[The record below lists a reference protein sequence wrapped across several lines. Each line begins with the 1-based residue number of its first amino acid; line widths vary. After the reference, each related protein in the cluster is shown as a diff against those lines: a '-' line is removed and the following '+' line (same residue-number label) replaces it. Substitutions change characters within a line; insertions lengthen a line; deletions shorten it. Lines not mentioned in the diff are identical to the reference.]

1 MTELEFKQWIFD
13 PMRLELSPQALLL
26 LLYIKMQCRQRYV
39 FSAESMTKAMR
50 FKDIRT
56 MRRYKAELLDKG
68 LIHQERCQY
77 GLRITI
83 PALDYSDSTY
93 HAPSEKSDSTKYA
106 SSDSSDSTY
115 HAPSHES
122 DSTYHAPSHESDSA
136 KYAPSE
142 KADSTFYAPS
152 ENDTESDSTFCAPS
166 EKSDSTKYAPSENS
180 DSTFCADQIV
190 HSVQSDSTF
199 HAPSDSTFHAP
210 LIIYKDIYKGTNKGD
225 SAKNE
230 LEQKS
235 QSDSFSL
242 STDDNC
248 LRERKQTYSELED
261 VSEMDDETQAKI
273 RDLMSRFSK

>member
-13 PMRLELSPQALLL
+13 PMRIELSPQALLL

-39 FSAESMTKAMR
+39 FSAEAMTKAMR

-68 LIHQERCQY
+68 LIRQERCQY

-83 PALDYSDSTY
+83 PALDGSDSTF
-93 HAPSEKSDSTKYA
+93 HAPSENSDSTFHA
-106 SSDSSDSTY
+106 PSENSDST
-115 HAPSHES
+115 
-122 DSTYHAPSHESDSA
+122 
-136 KYAPSE
+136 
-142 KADSTFYAPS
+142 FCAPS

-166 EKSDSTKYAPSENS
+166 ENDTESDSTFCAPSENSDSAKYAPSENS

-210 LIIYKDIYKGTNKGD
+210 LIIYKDIYKGVNKGD

-248 LRERKQTYSELED
+248 LRKRKQTYSELED
-261 VSEMDDETQAKI
+261 ISEMDKDTQTALREIMKK
-273 RDLMSRFSK
+273 FS

>member
-83 PALDYSDSTY
+83 PALDGSDSTF
-93 HAPSEKSDSTKYA
+93 HAPSDNSDSTKYA
-106 SSDSSDSTY
+106 SSDSSDSTTY
-115 HAPSHES
+115 VPSQES
-122 DSTYHAPSHESDSA
+122 DSTYN
-136 KYAPSE
+136 APSE
-142 KADSTFYAPS
+142 KADSTFCALS

-166 EKSDSTKYAPSENS
+166 ENSDSTKYAPSENS

-210 LIIYKDIYKGTNKGD
+210 LSIYKVIYKGVNKGD

-242 STDDNC
+242 STDND
-248 LRERKQTYSELED
+248 LMKEKKSRFSDLED
-261 VSEMDDETQAKI
+261 VSEMEDETQAKM
-273 RDLMSRFSK
+273 RDMMSRFSK

>member
-83 PALDYSDSTY
+83 PALDCSDSTY
-93 HAPSEKSDSTKYA
+93 HAPSDSSDSTKYA
-106 SSDSSDSTY
+106 
-115 HAPSHES
+115 PS
-122 DSTYHAPSHESDSA
+122 YESDSA

-166 EKSDSTKYAPSENS
+166 ENSDSTKYAPSENS

-210 LIIYKDIYKGTNKGD
+210 LSIYKVIYKGVNKGD

-242 STDDNC
+242 STDSDFMKEKKSRFRD
-248 LRERKQTYSELED
+248 LKD
-261 VSEMDDETQAKI
+261 VSEMDDETQAKM
-273 RDLMSRFSK
+273 REMMKKFS

>member
-26 LLYIKMQCRQRYV
+26 LLYIKMQNRQRYV
-39 FSAESMTKAMR
+39 FSAESMTRAMR

-77 GLRITI
+77 GLKITI
-83 PALDYSDSTY
+83 PALDSDSTY
-93 HAPSEKSDSTKYA
+93 HAPSENSDSTFHASSENSDSTKYVP
-106 SSDSSDSTY
+106 SDRSDST
-115 HAPSHES
+115 
-122 DSTYHAPSHESDSA
+122 

-142 KADSTFYAPS
+142 KADSTFHAPS

-166 EKSDSTKYAPSENS
+166 EDSDSTKYAPSEKS

-248 LRERKQTYSELED
+248 LRKRKQTYSELED
-261 VSEMDDETQAKI
+261 ISEMDDETQAKI

>member
-13 PMRLELSPQALLL
+13 PMRIELSPQALLL

-39 FSAESMTKAMR
+39 FSAEAMTKAMR

-68 LIHQERCQY
+68 LIYQERCQY

-83 PALDYSDSTY
+83 PALDGSDSTF
-93 HAPSEKSDSTKYA
+93 HAPSENSDSTKYA
-106 SSDSSDSTY
+106 SSDS
-115 HAPSHES
+115 S

-142 KADSTFYAPS
+142 KADSTFHAPS

-166 EKSDSTKYAPSENS
+166 ENSDSTKYAPSENS

-210 LIIYKDIYKGTNKGD
+210 LIIYKDIYKGVNKGG

-248 LRERKQTYSELED
+248 LRKRKQTYSELED
-261 VSEMDDETQAKI
+261 ISEMDKDTQTALREIMKK
-273 RDLMSRFSK
+273 FS

>member
-83 PALDYSDSTY
+83 PALDGSDSTY
-93 HAPSEKSDSTKYA
+93 HAPSDSSDSTKYA
-106 SSDSSDSTY
+106 
-115 HAPSHES
+115 PSH
-122 DSTYHAPSHESDSA
+122 DSDSA
-136 KYAPSE
+136 KYASSE
-142 KADSTFYAPS
+142 KADSTFCAPS
-152 ENDTESDSTFCAPS
+152 ENDTESDSTFCALS
-166 EKSDSTKYAPSENS
+166 ENSDSTKYAPSENS

-199 HAPSDSTFHAP
+199 CAPSDSTFHAP
-210 LIIYKDIYKGTNKGD
+210 LSIYKVIYKGVNKGD
-225 SAKNE
+225 CAKNE

-242 STDDNC
+242 STDSDFVKEKKS
-248 LRERKQTYSELED
+248 RYSDLED

-273 RDLMSRFSK
+273 RDLMKKFSR

>member
-68 LIHQERCQY
+68 LIRQERCQY

-83 PALDYSDSTY
+83 PALDGSDSTY
-93 HAPSEKSDSTKYA
+93 H
-106 SSDSSDSTY
+106 
-115 HAPSHES
+115 
-122 DSTYHAPSHESDSA
+122 
-136 KYAPSE
+136 
-142 KADSTFYAPS
+142 
-152 ENDTESDSTFCAPS
+152 
-166 EKSDSTKYAPSENS
+166 APSENS
-180 DSTFCADQIV
+180 DSTFCADQMVHSVQSDSTYHAPSENSDSTFCADQMV

-210 LIIYKDIYKGTNKGD
+210 LSIYKVIYKGTNKGD
-225 SAKNE
+225 SSKNE

-235 QSDSFSL
+235 QSEVFSSPRDNSFL
-242 STDDNC
+242 KGKA
-248 LRERKQTYSELED
+248 RYKVLED
-261 VSEMDDETQAKI
+261 VSEMDTDTQKALREMMKK
-273 RDLMSRFSK
+273 FS

>member
-39 FSAESMTKAMR
+39 FSAEAMTKAMR

-83 PALDYSDSTY
+83 PALDRSDSTFC
-93 HAPSEKSDSTKYA
+93 APSEKADSAKYA
-106 SSDSSDSTY
+106 SSDSSDSTFY
-115 HAPSHES
+115 
-122 DSTYHAPSHESDSA
+122 APSHESDSA
-136 KYAPSE
+136 NYAPSE

-166 EKSDSTKYAPSENS
+166 ENSDSTKYAPSENS

-210 LIIYKDIYKGTNKGD
+210 LSIYKVIYKETNKGD

-230 LEQKS
+230 LEQKN

-242 STDDNC
+242 STDSDFMKEKKSRFRD
-248 LRERKQTYSELED
+248 LKD
-261 VSEMDDETQAKI
+261 VSEMDKETQAKM
-273 RDLMSRFSK
+273 RDLMSRFGK

>member
-83 PALDYSDSTY
+83 PALDC
-93 HAPSEKSDSTKYA
+93 SDSTKYA
-106 SSDSSDSTY
+106 LSDS
-115 HAPSHES
+115 S

-166 EKSDSTKYAPSENS
+166 ENSDSTKYAPSENS

-210 LIIYKDIYKGTNKGD
+210 LSIYKVIYKGVNKGG

-242 STDDNC
+242 STDSDF
-248 LRERKQTYSELED
+248 LKKKKSRYRDLKD
-261 VSEMDDETQAKI
+261 VSEMDDETQAKM
-273 RDLMSRFSK
+273 REMMKKFS

>member
-13 PMRLELSPQALLL
+13 PMRIELSPQALLL

-39 FSAESMTKAMR
+39 FSAEAMTKAMR

-68 LIHQERCQY
+68 LIRQERCQY

-83 PALDYSDSTY
+83 PALDCSDSTF
-93 HAPSEKSDSTKYA
+93 HAPSENSDSTKYVP
-106 SSDSSDSTY
+106 SDSSDSAKY
-115 HAPSHES
+115 ASSEKA
-122 DSTYHAPSHESDSA
+122 DSTYN
-136 KYAPSE
+136 APSE
-142 KADSTFYAPS
+142 KADSTRYAPS
-152 ENDTESDSTFCAPS
+152 DNNAESDSAN
-166 EKSDSTKYAPSENS
+166 YAPSENS

-210 LIIYKDIYKGTNKGD
+210 LSIYKVIYKETNKGD

-242 STDDNC
+242 STDSDFIKEKKSRFRD
-248 LRERKQTYSELED
+248 LKD
-261 VSEMDDETQAKI
+261 VSEMDDETQTKM
-273 RDLMSRFSK
+273 RDMMSRFSK

>member
-83 PALDYSDSTY
+83 PALDCSDSTY
-93 HAPSEKSDSTKYA
+93 HAPSEKADSTYHAPSDSSDSTKYA
-106 SSDSSDSTY
+106 SSQ
-115 HAPSHES
+115 ES

-142 KADSTFYAPS
+142 
-152 ENDTESDSTFCAPS
+152 NDTESDSTFCAPS
-166 EKSDSTKYAPSENS
+166 ENSDSTKYAPSENS

-210 LIIYKDIYKGTNKGD
+210 LSIYKVIYKGVNKGD

-242 STDDNC
+242 STDSDFVKDKKS
-248 LRERKQTYSELED
+248 RYSDLED

-273 RDLMSRFSK
+273 RDLMKKFSR

>member
-83 PALDYSDSTY
+83 PALDYSDSTKY
-93 HAPSEKSDSTKYA
+93 APSENSDRTKYA

-115 HAPSHES
+115 HAPS
-122 DSTYHAPSHESDSA
+122 
-136 KYAPSE
+136 E
-142 KADSTFYAPS
+142 KADSTFHAPS

-166 EKSDSTKYAPSENS
+166 EDSDSTKYAPSENS

-199 HAPSDSTFHAP
+199 HASSDSTFHAP
-210 LIIYKDIYKGTNKGD
+210 LIIYKDICKGTNKGG

-248 LRERKQTYSELED
+248 LRKRKQTYSELED

>member
-83 PALDYSDSTY
+83 PALDYSDSTKY
-93 HAPSEKSDSTKYA
+93 APSENTDRTKYA

-122 DSTYHAPSHESDSA
+122 DST

-142 KADSTFYAPS
+142 NSDSTFHAPS

-235 QSDSFSL
+235 QSEVFSSSTDSFCKKSK
-242 STDDNC
+242 N
-248 LRERKQTYSELED
+248 TYKDLQD
-261 VSEMDDETQAKI
+261 VSEMDKDTQTALREIMKK
-273 RDLMSRFSK
+273 FS

>member
-26 LLYIKMQCRQRYV
+26 LLYIKMQNRQRYV

-77 GLRITI
+77 GLHITI
-83 PALDYSDSTY
+83 PALDSDSTF
-93 HAPSEKSDSTKYA
+93 
-106 SSDSSDSTY
+106 

-122 DSTYHAPSHESDSA
+122 DSTYHAPSEFLDSTKYVPSDS
-136 KYAPSE
+136 
-142 KADSTFYAPS
+142 
-152 ENDTESDSTFCAPS
+152 
-166 EKSDSTKYAPSENS
+166 SDSTKYALSHESDSTKYAPSDNNAQSDSAKFAPSENS

-235 QSDSFSL
+235 QSEVFSSSTDSFCKKSK
-242 STDDNC
+242 N
-248 LRERKQTYSELED
+248 TYKDLQD
-261 VSEMDDETQAKI
+261 VSEMDKDTQTALREIMKK
-273 RDLMSRFSK
+273 FS

>member
-39 FSAESMTKAMR
+39 FSAEAMTKAMR

-83 PALDYSDSTY
+83 PALDYSDSTF
-93 HAPSEKSDSTKYA
+93 HAPSDNSDSTKYV
-106 SSDSSDSTY
+106 
-115 HAPSHES
+115 PSQES
-122 DSTYHAPSHESDSA
+122 DSTYN
-136 KYAPSE
+136 APSE
-142 KADSTFYAPS
+142 KADSTFCAPS

-166 EKSDSTKYAPSENS
+166 ENSDSTKYAPSDNS

-210 LIIYKDIYKGTNKGD
+210 LIIYKDIYKETDKGG

-242 STDDNC
+242 STDSDFMKEKKSRFRD
-248 LRERKQTYSELED
+248 LKD
-261 VSEMDDETQAKI
+261 VSEMDDETQIKM
-273 RDLMSRFSK
+273 REMMKKFS